1 MDNVCHTL
9 VGAAFGEAGL
19 KQRTRFGS
27 AALMISA
34 NIPDLDVLVYLTGA
48 SPVAFRRGITHGI
61 VAQLL
66 LPVLLTAIFVLVG
79 KLRPQSAR
87 DDRPPLRPGWLLV
100 LALAGVYSHVFLD
113 WLNNYGVRLLTP
125 FSWQWFYG
133 DSVFIIDPWLW
144 LILGVGVWLSHR
156 RLAVTP
162 ARRALMAAAC
172 YILVLALSGR
182 AARGIVE
189 RVWRETRGHSPVA
202 LMVGPIPISPLTRV
216 VIVDAGDHYETG
228 AFSWWPR
235 SVTFFPDPI
244 PKNAARPEVAA
255 ATAASPRIRAFLVW
269 SRFPYWSFETVGERT
284 RVMVA
289 DMRFPNRGGAF
300 FAEAVVPIAA
310 PAARD
315 TTGQ

>member
-79 KLRPQSAR
+79 KLRTQSGR
-87 DDRPPLRPGWLLV
+87 DDRPPLRPEWLLV
-100 LALAGVYSHVFLD
+100 LAFAGVYSHVFLD

-144 LILGVGVWLSHR
+144 LILGVGVWLSRR

-162 ARRALMAAAC
+162 ARGALTAAAC
-172 YILVLALSGR
+172 YILVLALSAR

-189 RVWRETRGHSPVA
+189 RVWRETRGHSPAA
-202 LMVGPIPISPLTRV
+202 LMVGPIPISPLTRA

-228 AFSWWPR
+228 AFSWWSR
-235 SVTFFPDPI
+235 SVTFLPDTI

-269 SRFPYWSFETVGERT
+269 SRFPYWSVQTAGEQT
-284 RVMVA
+284 RVTVA
-289 DMRFPNRGGAF
+289 DMRFPNRGGTF
-300 FAEAVVPIAA
+300 FAEAVVPTAA
-310 PAARD
+310 PADRD

>member
-34 NIPDLDVLVYLTGA
+34 NIPDVDVLVFLTGA
-48 SPVAFRRGITHGI
+48 TPVAFRRGITHGI

-66 LPVLLTAIFVLVG
+66 LPVMLTAIFMLVAR
-79 KLRPQSAR
+79 LRPRSPS
-87 DDRPPLRPGWLLV
+87 DDGPPLRPAWLLV
-100 LALAGVYSHVFLD
+100 LALVGVYSHVGLD
-113 WLNNYGVRLLTP
+113 WLNNYGVRVLTP

-144 LILGVGVWLSHR
+144 LMLGVGAWLSR
-156 RLAVTP
+156 RQLARRP
-162 ARRALMAAAC
+162 ARGALLFAAC
-172 YILVLALSGR
+172 YILVMVLSTR

-189 RVWRETRGHSPVA
+189 RVWRDTRGVSPVA
-202 LMVGPIPISPLTRV
+202 LMVGPVPLSPFTRE
-216 VIVDAGDHYETG
+216 VIIDAGDHYERG
-228 AFSWWPR
+228 AFSWWSR
-235 SVTFFPDPI
+235 SVTFFPEKVL
-244 PKNAARPEVAA
+244 KNADRPEIVA

-269 SRFPYWSFETVGERT
+269 SRFPYWTIQPEGERT

-289 DMRFPNRGGAF
+289 DMRFPNRGGTF
-300 FAEAVVPIAA
+300 VGETVVPTM
-310 PAARD
+310 PPTDRD